1 MAMIRVA
8 ILLTLFIFGS
18 IVRAWDDPAK
28 STKDAANR
36 LTTMKMDK
44 NEAVLQKKAG
54 PAKEPTE
61 SLKKNSTKFRDVD
74 FLRTLE
80 EKKKSQWLESL
91 DEVIYT
97 REFSEN
103 ARRNNFG
110 GPLQV
115 RESKSSG
122 TDSGQSILRPSP
134 DGTGYFGEGRMFK
147 TLRLFQSREETFKE
161 IFMGFRFSFDLTYG
175 HLLLEMN
182 VAPSSEKSSGFIIR
196 F

>member
-1 MAMIRVA
+1 MAMIKVS
-8 ILLTLFIFGS
+8 ILLILFIFAC
-18 IVRAWDDPAK
+18 IVRAWADPAK
-28 STKDAANR
+28 STKDAANQ

-44 NEAVLQKKAG
+44 NEAPPHKKAG
-54 PAKEPTE
+54 PVKERTE
-61 SLKKNSTKFRDVD
+61 SLKKNPAKFRDVD

-103 ARRNNFG
+103 GRRNNFE

-115 RESKSSG
+115 KESKSSG
-122 TDSGQSILRPSP
+122 TDSGQSILRPYP
-134 DGTGYFGEGRMFK
+134 DGNGYFGEGRIFK
-147 TLRLFQSREETFKE
+147 TLRLFKSREETFKE

-182 VAPSSEKSSGFIIR
+182 VAPSSEKSSGFAIR

>member
-1 MAMIRVA
+1 
-8 ILLTLFIFGS
+8 
-18 IVRAWDDPAK
+18 
-28 STKDAANR
+28 
-36 LTTMKMDK
+36 MDK
-44 NEAVLQKKAG
+44 NEAPLQKKAG
-54 PAKEPTE
+54 PAKERTE
-61 SLKKNSTKFRDVD
+61 SLNKNPATFRDVD
-74 FLRTLE
+74 FLRNLE

-103 ARRNNFG
+103 GRRNNLG

-115 RESKSSG
+115 KKSKSSG
-122 TDSGQSILRPSP
+122 TDSGQSILRPYP
-134 DGTGYFGEGRMFK
+134 DGNGYFGEGRIFK
-147 TLRLFQSREETFKE
+147 TLRLFKSREETFKE

-182 VAPSSEKSSGFIIR
+182 VAPSSEKSSGFGIR